1 MFIISDKLI
10 INCDNVTNISY
21 HYLDGKY
28 KVIAFYGYD
37 NWNCI
42 IEVDTEGQAQKII
55 REIAYSLNQKVFS
68 LDTKT
73 LINSVCNGLSN
84 DELMRL
90 FRSKSKKVPR

>member
-42 IEVDTEGQAQKII
+42 IEVDTEEQAKEVIKQIVEHLTEKEEFLTFSSLIVS
-55 REIAYSLNQKVFS
+55 YSK
-68 LDTKT
+68 
-73 LINSVCNGLSN
+73 LSTN
-84 DELMRL
+84 ELMQL
-90 FRSKSKKVPR
+90 FRHKSKKVIN